1 MKIIKTHSFFVISL
15 VIALLAC
22 NEDMESIINPVTDC
36 ETSDFFCEFESR
48 NFQMGFTTWPYA
60 PSIEAVNNTYLFIGN
75 NADIYSEH
83 IDSEIPWD
91 AWINDS
97 PLPTEF
103 TNEIT
108 GKASKII
115 PNMKLTVSVSLLN
128 SSRSELASDFNGTIP
143 NYTELNDVHIEDA
156 YFKHLKYITNQLN
169 PDYLIIAIEVN
180 ELLKNAPEKWNAY
193 KLLMSNIRTRVK
205 QEFPSL
211 IISESITLHN
221 FYQPDVPDP
230 AVFVAEVADYANSMD
245 FATISFY
252 PFFKGLKTKENF
264 QEAFDFLHEKI
275 DKPIAFAETGHLS
288 ENLSVQSFNLSI
300 SGNQSEQKD
309 YLESL
314 IMNAQNH
321 DYEYII
327 WWTHR
332 DYDELWAT
340 FPEAVQDLGKIWIS
354 TGIINEDGTKKDAY
368 TIWDIVANK

>member
-288 ENLSVQSFNLSI
+288 ENLSVQSFNLFI

>member
-1 MKIIKTHSFFVISL
+1 MKKNKIHLFLISALIIL
-15 VIALLAC
+15 LLAC
-22 NEDMESIINPVTDC
+22 NKDDESPINPEIDC

-60 PSIEAVNNTYLFIGN
+60 PSDASVNNTYQFIDD
-75 NADIYSEH
+75 NADIYAEH
-83 IDSEIPWD
+83 IDSQIPWD

-97 PLPTEF
+97 SLPVEF
-103 TNEIT
+103 TNDIESR
-108 GKASKII
+108 ASRII
-115 PNMKLTVSVSLLN
+115 PGTKLTVSVSLLN
-128 SSRSELASDFNGTIP
+128 SSRNDLASNFEGNIP
-143 NYTELNDVHIEDA
+143 NYTELNDPHIEDA

-180 ELLKNAPEKWNAY
+180 ELLKNAPEKWSAY
-193 KLLMSNIRTRVK
+193 KLLIANIRTRVK

-221 FYQPDVPDP
+221 FYQPDVPNP
-230 AVFVAEVADYANSMD
+230 AAFVAEVADYAKSMD
-245 FATISFY
+245 FVTISFY
-252 PFFKGLKTKENF
+252 PFFKALKTKDDF
-264 QEAFDFLHEKI
+264 QDAFDFLHEKVN
-275 DKPIAFAETGHLS
+275 KPIAIAETGHLS
-288 ENLSVQSFNLSI
+288 EDLTVESFDLFI

-332 DYDELWAT
+332 DYDELWET
-340 FPEAVQDLGKIWIS
+340 FPEAVKDLSKIWIS

-368 TIWDIVANK
+368 TIWDIVYHK